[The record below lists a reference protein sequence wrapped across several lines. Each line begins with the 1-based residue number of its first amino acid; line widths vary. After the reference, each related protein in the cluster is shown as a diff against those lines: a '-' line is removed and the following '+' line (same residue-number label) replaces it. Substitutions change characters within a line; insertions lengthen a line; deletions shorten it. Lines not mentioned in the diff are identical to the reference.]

1 MFLSHWGVVIYV
13 AIGNKCKFNYKCS
26 GDPSVWAVMCN
37 KWSEVKV
44 AQSCLTLCDP
54 RDWVH
59 GLLQARILECVSF
72 SFSKGSP
79 QPRYQTRS
87 PSLQVDSLPADQF
100 KSFSKIPPS
109 QKRYPRK
116 VFEKKNQL
124 CGFHSCFYFKELVA
138 HISHL
143 LIYQV
148 IFILYFAY
156 VFRFHLLVFGL
167 P

>member
-1 MFLSHWGVVIYV
+1 
-13 AIGNKCKFNYKCS
+13 
-26 GDPSVWAVMCN
+26 MCN
-37 KWSEVKV
+37 KWSEAKV
-44 AQSCLTLCDP
+44 TQSCPTLAAP
-54 RDWVH
+54 GTVVH
-59 GLLQARILECVSF
+59 GILQARILECVAF
-72 SFSKGSP
+72 PFSKGSS

-87 PSLQVDSLPADQF
+87 PTLQADSLPADRKCALHLIILYFYCWTGVQF

-109 QKRYPRK
+109 RKRYPGK
-116 VFEKKNQL
+116 VFEKKNQF
-124 CGFHSCFYFKELVA
+124 CGFSSCFYIKELVA

-143 LIYQV
+143 FIYQV

>member
-1 MFLSHWGVVIYV
+1 MTPGTVVRGI
-13 AIGNKCKFNYKCS
+13 
-26 GDPSVWAVMCN
+26 
-37 KWSEVKV
+37 
-44 AQSCLTLCDP
+44 
-54 RDWVH
+54 
-59 GLLQARILECVSF
+59 LQARILECVAF
-72 SFSKGSP
+72 PFSKGSS

-87 PSLQVDSLPADQF
+87 PSLQADSLPADKF

-124 CGFHSCFYFKELVA
+124 CGFCSCFYFKELVA

-143 LIYQV
+143 FIYQV